1 MYCFPETVVAVGK
14 RTRARA
20 QQSHTRKTIGGD
32 PLMRVEKANEK
43 PKGANDPEFLCSAD
57 EKNPRCCTSTERA
70 YIYIFHTPYVTTKFV
85 I

>member
-1 MYCFPETVVAVGK
+1 MKRTPSIV

-43 PKGANDPEFLCSAD
+43 PKGANDPEFLFLAD
-57 EKNPRCCTSTERA
+57 EKTRCTSTGRE
-70 YIYIFHTPYVTTKFV
+70 YT
-85 I
+85 